1 MLSGPPGAGKSTIT
15 AQYLQNDH
23 LRSYAHIDSDQ
34 YKVALLNHA
43 LQEGIHDTHIKPPE
57 IHQLEQQGHRFFP
70 LELASLVHAESARIV
85 ASLPHSRH
93 KEGIDVVVD
102 GVGANENSVRT
113 RLAALQEAGY
123 TVELINVECPRE
135 TSERGIF
142 Q

>member
-1 MLSGPPGAGKSTIT
+1 M
-15 AQYLQNDH
+15 
-23 LRSYAHIDSDQ
+23 
-34 YKVALLNHA
+34 
-43 LQEGIHDTHIKPPE
+43 
-57 IHQLEQQGHRFFP
+57 
-70 LELASLVHAESARIV
+70 
-85 ASLPHSRH
+85 
-93 KEGIDVVVD
+93 VD

>member
-1 MLSGPPGAGKSTIT
+1 MRISIATSTKSHSSTTPYKKAFTIRT
-15 AQYLQNDH
+15 
-23 LRSYAHIDSDQ
+23 SS
-34 YKVALLNHA
+34 
-43 LQEGIHDTHIKPPE
+43 PPE

-85 ASLPHSRH
+85 ASPLTHAIR
-93 KEGIDVVVD
+93 EGIDVVVD